1 MSEFLVGFLVGALQM
16 LIGIWLGSKMERNR
30 WMKN

>member
-1 MSEFLVGFLVGALQM
+1 MIDFLVGFLAGALQM
-16 LIGIWLGSKMERNR
+16 AIGIWLGAKMERQR